1 MNELMEFLKI
11 IVPTI
16 AILIV
21 VYIMMRE
28 FTKQNSKQFDFLK
41 DEQQL
46 LKAKMEMERKVNA
59 GKTSMPLKFQAYER
73 MALFL
78 ERINPPN
85 LLNRVM
91 KPKIKVGTL
100 HSSLLATIRDE
111 YEHNMSQQLYISDTA
126 WELVKTAK
134 EDVVRLV
141 NSTAAKFTSEDD
153 AGEFAQEIITNGFNT
168 KNNPID
174 NALVA
179 LKEDIREN
187 FA

>member
-1 MNELMEFLKI
+1 MEFLKI
-11 IVPTI
+11 IIPTI

-41 DEQQL
+41 EEQQL
-46 LKAKMEMERKVNA
+46 LKAKIESERKINA
-59 GKTSMPLKFQAYER
+59 GKISIPLRFQAYER
-73 MALFL
+73 MLLFL

-85 LLNRVM
+85 LITRVM
-91 KPKIKVGTL
+91 KPKINVGTL

-126 WELVKTAK
+126 WELVKASK

-153 AGEFAQEIITNGFNT
+153 ASEFAKEIITNGFNS

-174 NALVA
+174 KALVA